1 MHSGI
6 GYTVLVLLSTVQYN
20 ILVVLFVSAVWVV
33 LALLATGAYR
43 VPVYTV
49 FCMGC
54 LVVMLKMFRVI

>member
-43 VPVYTV
+43 VPVYILNGL
-49 FCMGC
+49 FW
-54 LVVMLKMFRVI
+54 LKMFRVI

>member
-43 VPVYTV
+43 VPVYILYGL
-49 FCMGC
+49 FW
-54 LVVMLKMFRVI
+54 L

>member
-6 GYTVLVLLSTVQYN
+6 GFTVLVLLSTVQYN

-43 VPVYTV
+43 VPVYILNGL
-49 FCMGC
+49 FW
-54 LVVMLKMFRVI
+54 L